1 MRNLL
6 TIVAATALLSL
17 AAPDAVAQK
26 KSDKVSGKGAAKAE
40 QMRDQAEKRAGKDVM
55 DEDDAEEARER
66 AEDMRE
72 EAEERAA
79 EGRERAEE
87 GAGDGGMRGQ
97 DNAAS
102 RGSEKSQEMR
112 ARRDERKQI
121 QEEYRE
127 GRESGDDAIDGDDM
141 IDSDD
146 STAKKKEK
154 KPWWKFWGD

>member
-6 TIVAATALLSL
+6 TIVAATGLLL
-17 AAPDAVAQK
+17 ITAPDAIAQK
-26 KSDKVSGKGAAKAE
+26 KADKVAGKGAAKAE
-40 QMRDQAEKRAGKDVM
+40 QMRDRAEKRPGKDVM
-55 DEDDAEEARER
+55 DEDAAEEARER

-72 EAEERAA
+72 EAEERAEEA
-79 EGRERAEE
+79 RERAEE
-87 GAGDGGMRGQ
+87 SADEAGMQGQ
-97 DNAAS
+97 DNAAT

-127 GRESGDDAIDGDDM
+127 GRENGDDEIDGDDM
-141 IDSDD
+141 IADD
-146 STAKKKEK
+146 AAARQKKDK